1 MKEVSQ
7 TEEPASSPGRPRPTN
22 DSMKPGETLLM
33 QNFAE
38 IPNIET
44 RSPESAWIPSGA
56 PIFAGPG
63 DWTSGC
69 AAPGFE
75 RAPQDT
81 ARPLQ
86 GAG

>member
-1 MKEVSQ
+1 MTKPTQ
-7 TEEPASSPGRPRPTN
+7 EPAFQPGRPRPPHHPKT
-22 DSMKPGETLLM
+22 PGETLLM
-33 QNFAE
+33 QNFEE

-81 ARPLQ
+81 SRPIQ
-86 GAG
+86 GGG